1 MKAQPANK
9 SRKVVPPESILDDHT
24 LEVRAI
30 AEELRKLIRE
40 SLPEAT
46 ESGHPT
52 WHSIGYRHPKA
63 GYMCGIFPHKD
74 SVDLVFEFGILLSDP
89 YKVLQGDGKQTRY
102 IPITNVDEINVMAV
116 KQLIAEALSLPV
128 SRALKLDLIRAKAKI
143 NE

>member
-1 MKAQPANK
+1 M
-9 SRKVVPPESILDDHT
+9 
-24 LEVRAI
+24 EVRAI

-40 SLPEAT
+40 TMPDAI

-63 GYMCGIFPHKD
+63 GYVCGIFPHKD

-89 YKVLQGDGKQTRY
+89 YNMLQGDGKQTRY